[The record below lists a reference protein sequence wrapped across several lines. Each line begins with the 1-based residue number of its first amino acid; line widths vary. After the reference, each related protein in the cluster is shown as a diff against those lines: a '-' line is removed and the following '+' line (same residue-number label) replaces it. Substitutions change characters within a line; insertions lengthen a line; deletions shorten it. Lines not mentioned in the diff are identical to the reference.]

1 MYQKAKYYVFY
12 GIFLGSC
19 LRLAALIR
27 QRNTHII
34 LISWLIRASG
44 TSFMRFSRPL
54 KVTQHRINHQTTRQ
68 HSIFLSFRSLPLRS
82 GPVLKFSIC
91 SFWDILFPFLSDFK
105 VCDGSIFYPLQ

>member
-68 HSIFLSFRSLPLRS
+68 HSIFLSFRSLPRQITWRLN
-82 GPVLKFSIC
+82 L
-91 SFWDILFPFLSDFK
+91 DFLEFTINKSEK
-105 VCDGSIFYPLQ
+105 L